1 MKFTK
6 KKVSYAIF
14 FTYVYFPKFSDK
26 LEAIWL
32 RLSDCLY
39 PITVQAAEPIEP
51 IFFVAT
57 NITTRKLYSWLKLE
71 SFAS

>member
-6 KKVSYAIF
+6 KSLVRIF

-51 IFFVAT
+51 NFFLWQLTLQGTFMAG
-57 NITTRKLYSWLKLE
+57 
-71 SFAS
+71 